1 MDKMQTDAK
10 KRRKIAAVSCLV
22 LLALSAVELT
32 IGVVAYQMVHNINA
46 GSFWAVGGL
55 LLGSILALVGVYNKQ
70 EGGCWMKTGIVCLV
84 LGVILAFIGAIIDG
98 VTASAVSKVDLF
110 KCNHSDTG
118 LANCMASAGCERS
131 VSMLSTCYCC
141 YVTSQR
147 EANCAFQSVSLSE
160 IPSFFSGVKSCSDV
174 SGYINLLWASVA
186 FLTFSLIVG
195 VVVTAMVSGYRN
207 LVAKIPRTYIQTIQ
221 RSPIPAYPTSSA
233 YQPVVSPTPTPT
245 PMPTPQHEEVQKTSR
260 PIPAPRNSRPPPYAP
275 PAHV

>member
-1 MDKMQTDAK
+1 MDKILADAK
-10 KRRKIAAVSCLV
+10 RRRKIAAFSCLV
-22 LLALSAVELT
+22 LIALSVVQLT
-32 IGVVAYQMVHNINA
+32 IGVVAYQMIHNINA

-70 EGGCWMKTGIVCLV
+70 EGGCWMKTGTVCMGLGIV
-84 LGVILAFIGAIIDG
+84 LAFVGAIIDG
-98 VTASAVSKVDLF
+98 VTASAVSKVDIL

-118 LANCMASAGCERS
+118 LANCMASAGCEKS

-147 EANCAFQSVSLSE
+147 EASCAFQSVSLSE
-160 IPSFFSGVKSCSDV
+160 IPSFFSGVKSCADV
-174 SGYINLLWASVA
+174 SSYINLLWASVA

-195 VVVTAMVSGYRN
+195 VVVTAMVSGYKN
-207 LVAKIPRTYIQTIQ
+207 LVAQIPRTYIQTTVQ
-221 RSPIPAYPTSSA
+221 RSPAPAYPTSSA

-245 PMPTPQHEEVQKTSR
+245 ATPQHDQIQKTSR

-275 PAHV
+275 PADV